1 MGQLVDVAMN
11 FIERCERHSTLQAL
25 VQDLS
30 ATLKLFGFNYF
41 MMTRLPA
48 LGEDAEPYIITH
60 TWPNEWLVRYREGKY
75 FWRDPV
81 SAFSL
86 TRSRAFTWN
95 EARKGS
101 RRTRVA
107 SKIASEASS
116 LGLTDGI
123 GFPMGDASSVQ
134 AVVSLAADRPV
145 DLDPLSRQMLHLVC
159 LNAEMRAVEIYD
171 KASKVFAALTDRE
184 REMLRWI
191 ANGKASE
198 DVADILKVSRRTVEV
213 HLQHARQKLNAATT
227 THAVARALISRQIK
241 L

>member
-1 MGQLVDVAMN
+1 
-11 FIERCERHSTLQAL
+11 
-25 VQDLS
+25 
-30 ATLKLFGFNYF
+30 
-41 MMTRLPA
+41 
-48 LGEDAEPYIITH
+48 
-60 TWPNEWLVRYREGKY
+60 
-75 FWRDPV
+75 
-81 SAFSL
+81 
-86 TRSRAFTWN
+86 
-95 EARKGS
+95 
-101 RRTRVA
+101 
-107 SKIASEASS
+107 
-116 LGLTDGI
+116 
-123 GFPMGDASSVQ
+123 MGDASSVQ